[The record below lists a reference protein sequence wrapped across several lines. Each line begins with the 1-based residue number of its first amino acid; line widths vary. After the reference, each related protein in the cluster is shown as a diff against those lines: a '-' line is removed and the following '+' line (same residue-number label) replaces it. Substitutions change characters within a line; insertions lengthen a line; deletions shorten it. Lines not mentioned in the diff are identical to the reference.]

1 MRAIA
6 AHVAQAAAQG
16 QIVYQQCPACGH
28 AQAQARPFCHACL
41 RPDPDWRLAAGGGLV
56 VALTVQHRAPTEDW
70 QARVPYAIALVDL
83 DEGPRVMA
91 LASDDVST
99 GDRVVLRPGG
109 LHALPCF
116 DRQA

>member
-1 MRAIA
+1 MTALETR
-6 AHVAQAAAQG
+6 VAQAAAQG
-16 QIVYQQCPACGH
+16 QIAWQRCPACGH
-28 AQAQARPFCHACL
+28 AQAQVRPFCLACL
-41 RPDPDWRLAAGGGLV
+41 RPDPDWQLAAGGGVV
-56 VALTVQHRAPTEDW
+56 VALTVQHRAPTPDW

-91 LASDDVST
+91 LAGDVSP